1 MTTWKPAH
9 NPKTLQATRLVA
21 TMLFAVGVI
30 VAVGVIRTLLRST
43 PDISSTSNNISSVV
57 RDNSGKIF
65 VDHQEVTISCYDNGK
80 PIYPMRACL
89 VPTATPGAP

>member
-21 TMLFAVGVI
+21 AMLFAVGVI

-43 PDISSTSNNISSVV
+43 PPDISSTSNNISSVV

-65 VDHQEVTISCYDNGK
+65 VDHQVSK
-80 PIYPMRACL
+80 SVASL
-89 VPTATPGAP
+89 QTAAIQKLGGMAR